1 MLHKKHEHT
10 ENVPVCWNFING
22 ECERG
27 DKGCWFR
34 HSNSTHNTEIC
45 KLCDKIFKTKNYLR
59 YHRKKEHIINVRV
72 CLNGNNCW
80 YGERCWFRH
89 ELNKVRNYEEKTNMK

>member
-1 MLHKKHEHT
+1 MSPCDGLSSMEIV
-10 ENVPVCWNFING
+10 NVVIKVVG
-22 ECERG
+22 
-27 DKGCWFR
+27 
-34 HSNSTHNTEIC
+34 NSTHNTEIC
-45 KLCDKIFKTKNYLR
+45 KTCDKIFKTKNYLR